1 MACKDHQAPP
11 VLQVRQELQ
20 LPDPATKLALFMFGA
35 QPPGNWCLTRETLPP
50 GWVCVICSG
59 GRPLTAQPLPPNFQ
73 LAAGDAYTPDLVRD
87 GGTALRPWQC
97 GPARLISCRVRVE
110 LKRLSTPAWPMQH
123 GVYRRLIRQAW
134 AVCQAVAA
142 QCMQLHDG
150 QDWVCEHVRE
160 ASQHAGVQGKGGRS
174 W

>member
-1 MACKDHQAPP
+1 MACKDQQAPP

-110 LKRLSTPAWPMQH
+110 LAQARPLQQPLMLCTTGEHLKWPEPVRTRL
-123 GVYRRLIRQAW
+123 R
-134 AVCQAVAA
+134 C
-142 QCMQLHDG
+142 CMHLHF
-150 QDWVCEHVRE
+150 DWHC
-160 ASQHAGVQGKGGRS
+160 SQS
-174 W
+174 